1 MATIAKL
8 AQPANPRLVM
18 EDRQRGRFRVHRS
31 AFTDPEI
38 LAVEQAVIFDRCWLY
53 LGHESELPAPN
64 DYLTRNVA
72 GKELIFNRDRKG
84 EYHAF
89 YNTCPHR
96 GALVVREPRGKAI
109 SFRCFY
115 HGWAFNNNG
124 LFATRD
130 PRDAY
135 PEDFND
141 DGCANL
147 TKVAHLASY
156 RGFHFINFDPGAMPL
171 ETYLA
176 DARQILDLVADH
188 GPDGME
194 VIGQDQRY
202 SIRANWKLLV
212 ENSFDGYHAADTHST
227 YFAYLSNA
235 IGKQAELPDDTD
247 VWDFGNGHASIE
259 GEAPWGRPVARWIPA
274 WGEGAKK
281 EIEDIQKELVARVGP
296 ERADRICRKGRNTAI
311 FPNMI
316 INDIMSLTVRVFYPT
331 APDQMNVSS
340 WALGVKGET
349 ESMRERRLNNFLEF
363 LGPGG
368 FATPDDVEALEA
380 AQRGYAAAQAAPWN
394 DISRGMLRKG
404 KFRADDEE
412 QMRCF
417 WREWHKRIGD
427 SK

>member
-8 AQPANPRLVM
+8 TPAANPPLIT
-18 EDRQRGRFRVHRS
+18 EDRLKGRFRVHRT

-38 LAVEQAVIFDRCWLY
+38 LELEKALIFDRCWLY

-64 DYLTRNVA
+64 DFLTRNIA

-84 EYHAF
+84 EFHAF

-96 GALVVREPRGKAI
+96 GALVVREPRGSAI
-109 SFRCFY
+109 AFRCFY

-124 LFATRD
+124 VFGTRD
-130 PRDAY
+130 ALHAY
-135 PEDFND
+135 PEDFNEG
-141 DGCANL
+141 GCVNLPKVANL
-147 TKVAHLASY
+147 AQY
-156 RGFHFINFDPGAMPL
+156 RGFYFVNFDPGAISL
-171 ETYLA
+171 ESYLA
-176 DARQILDLVADH
+176 DARQILDIIADQ
-188 GPDGME
+188 GPNGME

-227 YFAYLSNA
+227 YFEYLSTA
-235 IGKQAELPDDTD
+235 LGEQAALPDDTD
-247 VWDFGNGHASIE
+247 VWDLKNGHASIE

-274 WGEGAKK
+274 WGEAAKA
-281 EIEDIQKELVARVGP
+281 EVEDIQKELVARLGF
-296 ERADRICRKGRNTAI
+296 ERADRIYRKGRNTCI
-311 FPNMI
+311 FPNLI
-316 INDIMSLTVRVFYPT
+316 INDIMSLTIRTFYPT
-331 APDQMNVSS
+331 APDGMNVSS

-349 ESMRERRLNNFLEF
+349 ETMRERRLHNFLEF

-380 AQRGYAAAQAAPWN
+380 AQRGYAAAKVAPWN

-417 WREWHKRIGD
+417 WREWNKQIGGE
-427 SK
+427 K